1 MAKNITWFIVIALT
15 SLVQT
20 TWPDF
25 LKFQEVVPDLPLLL
39 VVYFGIADGEERAL
53 YTGLIGGIYQDVAG
67 NTVLGHH
74 VLCLVLVGFFVG
86 RMSTRL
92 ITEHPAVKA
101 GLVFFAGLVHG
112 VLYTLVA
119 YVQNP
124 AHGAVYPIIASVIPA
139 AFYTA
144 LITPLMFFVLDW
156 LFQRRASHAGAL

>member
-1 MAKNITWFIVIALT
+1 MTKNIIWFITIALT

-39 VVYFGIADGEERAL
+39 VVYFGIADGEERGM
-53 YTGLIGGIYQDVAG
+53 YTGLVGGIYQDVAG

-74 VLCLVLVGFFVG
+74 VLCLVAVGYLTG
-86 RMSTRL
+86 RMSMRL

-101 GLVFFAGLVHG
+101 GLVFFAGLLHG
-112 VLYTLVA
+112 VLYTLIG

-124 AHGAVYPIIASVIPA
+124 ANGAVYPIVASVIPA

-144 LITPLMFFVLDW
+144 LITPLAFFLLDW
-156 LFQRRASHAGAL
+156 LFRRREAHAGAL